1 MRRRTRR
8 ALNAASPRCP
18 TAYALT
24 VATTQDA
31 KLSRPSSAFT
41 GLEALGVPAQLGPI
55 YELALTHRSFA
66 FESEAAQDTNER
78 LEFLGDAILGAVVTD
93 LIFRDYPE
101 LTEGEMARLR
111 ASVVN
116 TSALAD
122 IARSMGIGE
131 HLRLG
136 KGEESSGGKNKS
148 SLLADAF
155 EALVGAVYIDRGDEV
170 ISESLRAIFKPL
182 ISDVWATKE
191 RFDAKTA
198 LQEIAV
204 KQTGELPRYR
214 VASSGPDHD
223 KQFSAHVYV
232 DAELCGTGVGGSK
245 KEAEQQAAR
254 AALKHLEGG
263 AAR

>member
-1 MRRRTRR
+1 M
-8 ALNAASPRCP
+8 
-18 TAYALT
+18 
-24 VATTQDA
+24 
-31 KLSRPSSAFT
+31 
-41 GLEALGVPAQLGPI
+41 GLDALGVPAQLGPI
-55 YELALTHRSFA
+55 YELALTHRSYA
-66 FESEAAQDTNER
+66 FENEAAQETNER

-101 LTEGEMARLR
+101 LSEGEMARLR

-122 IARSMGIGE
+122 VARAIGIGE

-136 KGEESSGGKNKS
+136 KGEDSSGGKDKS

-155 EALVGAVYIDRGDEV
+155 EALVGAVYIDQGDAVVGAALRG
-170 ISESLRAIFKPL
+170 IFKPL
-182 ISDVWATKE
+182 ISEVWATKE

-204 KQTGELPRYR
+204 KTTGELPRYR

-223 KQFSAHVYV
+223 KQFSAHVYI
-232 DAELCGTGVGGSK
+232 DDELCGTGVGGSK

-254 AALKHLEGG
+254 AALKQLDRG
-263 AAR
+263 ARAR